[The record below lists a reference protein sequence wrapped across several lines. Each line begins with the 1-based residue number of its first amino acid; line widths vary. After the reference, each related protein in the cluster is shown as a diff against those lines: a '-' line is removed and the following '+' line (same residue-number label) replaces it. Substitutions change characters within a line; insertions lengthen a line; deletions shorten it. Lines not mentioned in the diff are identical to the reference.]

1 MVDKEDDV
9 EIVSAS
15 VSVGVN
21 FDDRELKLRNVP
33 ASALKAPLD

>member
-9 EIVSAS
+9 EIESTS

-21 FDDRELKLRNVP
+21 FDEREWKLRSVP